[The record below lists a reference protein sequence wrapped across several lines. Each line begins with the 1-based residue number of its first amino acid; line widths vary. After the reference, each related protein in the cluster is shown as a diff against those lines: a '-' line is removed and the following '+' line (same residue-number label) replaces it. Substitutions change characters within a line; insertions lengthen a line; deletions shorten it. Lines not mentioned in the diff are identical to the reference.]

1 MRMPEGRSSLFQGRC
16 LLLLG
21 LAHAHRRATTIPS
34 CDGDFGSSATA
45 LPIPSA
51 DISWSMKHYLD
62 CTHRAVWMTG
72 TTPSAGF
79 EYYVGVGIPP
89 TERHASLRADAVV
102 IGASLP
108 ALTAAELAAIPDAV
122 KADEAF
128 VPNGYLHASPADQ
141 SSCAHLDDVMRDAST
156 VRDGRCDFYEP
167 YGDTHSWRVLDADKN
182 ALPVSGETFYTV
194 VWFQEHTSGKIG
206 IAMGNWVENF
216 WMPFDLAEPDCSRDL
231 DDFSEKLGG
240 DYAAALPVATCD
252 GTDIAVVGDASESC
266 ELGATCDDCEAY
278 EMMMGCG
285 GAECPAAAELWDGI
299 NMGMHEAM
307 ALDFSGDPSLDFVR
321 GMIPHHQGAV
331 DMCDALL
338 KNLTCVTNDDDLDG
352 LVMFCNEVHYSQDI
366 EIAGMRRWLDARGED
381 EAASCDGDPAA
392 TSDGCGAIAANAS
405 AASVEANREMHAGMA
420 VDVGCDH
427 AVDFSRMMIP
437 HHSGAV
443 RMCEILL
450 EHEPDVD
457 DYLENLCANISRTQ
471 RAEVAWLYYWL
482 EGRGLDI
489 AAPCEACDDD
499 PGQPERPCEDML
511 SSSLLCSVRRDAVS
525 CDCAVLTSQRA
536 CDDVLEETQTLV
548 SAECERS
555 CGLCPDEHAPLF
567 FDACPNGAD
576 DDGGH
581 HHHHHHADD
590 DDDVADV
597 ADVSGAAAASLA
609 RGAALAALLLI
620 AR

>member
-1 MRMPEGRSSLFQGRC
+1 MRMPEGRSSLLQGRC

-285 GAECPAAAELWDGI
+285 GAECPAAA
-299 NMGMHEAM
+299 
-307 ALDFSGDPSLDFVR
+307 
-321 GMIPHHQGAV
+321 
-331 DMCDALL
+331 
-338 KNLTCVTNDDDLDG
+338 
-352 LVMFCNEVHYSQDI
+352 
-366 EIAGMRRWLDARGED
+366 
-381 EAASCDGDPAA
+381 
-392 TSDGCGAIAANAS
+392 
-405 AASVEANREMHAGMA
+405 
-420 VDVGCDH
+420 
-427 AVDFSRMMIP
+427 
-437 HHSGAV
+437 
-443 RMCEILL
+443 
-450 EHEPDVD
+450 
-457 DYLENLCANISRTQ
+457 
-471 RAEVAWLYYWL
+471 
-482 EGRGLDI
+482 
-489 AAPCEACDDD
+489 
-499 PGQPERPCEDML
+499 
-511 SSSLLCSVRRDAVS
+511 
-525 CDCAVLTSQRA
+525 
-536 CDDVLEETQTLV
+536 DDVLERVQR
-548 SAECERS
+548 ERPPS
-555 CGLCPDEHAPLF
+555 SGTASTW
-567 FDACPNGAD
+567 ACTRPW
-576 DDGGH
+576 
-581 HHHHHHADD
+581 
-590 DDDVADV
+590 
-597 ADVSGAAAASLA
+597 
-609 RGAALAALLLI
+609 RWTLAATRRWTSC
-620 AR
+620 AA